1 MAAPQPFLQPVVEQ
15 RPPSDASEFSFTNNQ
30 GLVLL
35 LKNSLFLTEMIIWGD
50 PADTMT
56 SAGLNAAYANAPNNS
71 LYITGDGATTKKI
84 AIKFGTP
91 GLTNGSFLFSAAL
104 AAV

>member
-1 MAAPQPFLQPVVEQ
+1 MRQLPSPATTEPIGPMAIEQVV
-15 RPPSDASEFSFTNNQ
+15 SVLISMNWVF
-30 GLVLL
+30 GLNAVVIVL
-35 LKNSLFLTEMIIWGD
+35 D

-56 SAGLNAAYANAPNNS
+56 TAGLNAAYANAPNNS